1 MLSDPIT
8 RRALAEVLILA
19 LALGPLGV
27 WVLLHRQA
35 YAAESLSHGLLPG
48 LVLAALA
55 GIPLVLGAAGGA
67 LVAAGGDRARRPRR
81 AHRRRRRRRGRGLDA
96 VRPRRAAR
104 ARARTRRRG
113 SRSCCSATCWG
124 SRAPTSPPPRR
135 SRSPSRSR
143 WPPSTA
149 RSRSPPSTA
158 PAARS
163 LGAPPARWEAALLA
177 LLGVGTVAAA
187 PGLGSLLL
195 VALVIAPAAA
205 ALRVTRRLP
214 AALALA
220 AGVAVAAG
228 VGGLALSYYADLAA
242 GASVALCAAAAPIF
256 VELAT

>member
-67 LVAAGGDRARRPRR
+67 LVAAGAIALAARDERIGGDLGVAVAVSTLFGLGALLALAPDAPPRLEELLFGDLLGISGADLAAAAALALAVAAALAAIHRPLALTAFDRA
-81 AHRRRRRRRGRGLDA
+81 
-96 VRPRRAAR
+96 
-104 ARARTRRRG
+104 
-113 SRSCCSATCWG
+113 
-124 SRAPTSPPPRR
+124 
-135 SRSPSRSR
+135 
-143 WPPSTA
+143 
-149 RSRSPPSTA
+149 
-158 PAARS
+158 AARS
-163 LGAPPARWEAALLA
+163 LGAPAARWETALLA

-205 ALRVTRRLP
+205 ALRITRRLP

-220 AGVAVAAG
+220 AGLAVAAG
-228 VGGLALSYYADLAA
+228 VGGLALSYYVDLAA
-242 GASVALCAAAAPIF
+242 GASVALCAAAAPILAR
-256 VELAT
+256 LAT

>member
-1 MLSDPIT
+1 MLADPIT
-8 RRALAEVLILA
+8 RRALVEVLILA

-67 LVAAGGDRARRPRR
+67 LVAAGAIALAGRDERIGGDIGVAIAVSALFGLGATLALAPAAPPRLEELLFGDLLGISGADLAAAAGLALAVAAALAIAHRPLALAAFDRA
-81 AHRRRRRRRGRGLDA
+81 
-96 VRPRRAAR
+96 
-104 ARARTRRRG
+104 
-113 SRSCCSATCWG
+113 
-124 SRAPTSPPPRR
+124 
-135 SRSPSRSR
+135 
-143 WPPSTA
+143 
-149 RSRSPPSTA
+149 
-158 PAARS
+158 AARS
-163 LGAPPARWEAALLA
+163 LGAYPARWEAVLLA

-205 ALRVTRRLP
+205 ALRITRRLP

-220 AGVAVAAG
+220 AGLAMAAG

-256 VELAT
+256 ARLAT

>member
-67 LVAAGGDRARRPRR
+67 LVAAGAITLAGRDERIGGDVGVAV
-81 AHRRRRRRRGRGLDA
+81 AVSTLFGLGAILALAPDA
-96 VRPRRAAR
+96 
-104 ARARTRRRG
+104 
-113 SRSCCSATCWG
+113 
-124 SRAPTSPPPRR
+124 PPRLEELLFGDLLGISGADLVAAAGLALAVAAALAAIHR
-135 SRSPSRSR
+135 PLAL
-143 WPPSTA
+143 TA
-149 RSRSPPSTA
+149 FDP

-163 LGAPPARWEAALLA
+163 LGAPAARWEAALVA

-205 ALRVTRRLP
+205 ALRLTRRLP
-214 AALALA
+214 TALALA
-220 AGVAVAAG
+220 AGLAVAAG

-242 GASVALCAAAAPIF
+242 SASVALCAAAAAI
-256 VELAT
+256 LARLVT

>member
-67 LVAAGGDRARRPRR
+67 LVAAGAIALAARDERIGGDLGVAVAVSTLFGLGALLALAPDAPPRLEELLFGDLLGISGADLAAAAGLALAVAAALAAIHRPLALTAFDRA
-81 AHRRRRRRRGRGLDA
+81 
-96 VRPRRAAR
+96 
-104 ARARTRRRG
+104 
-113 SRSCCSATCWG
+113 
-124 SRAPTSPPPRR
+124 
-135 SRSPSRSR
+135 
-143 WPPSTA
+143 
-149 RSRSPPSTA
+149 
-158 PAARS
+158 AARS
-163 LGAPPARWEAALLA
+163 LGAPAARWETALLA

-205 ALRVTRRLP
+205 ALRITHRLP
-214 AALALA
+214 VALALA
-220 AGVAVAAG
+220 VGLAVAAG

-242 GASVALCAAAAPIF
+242 GASVALCAAAAP
-256 VELAT
+256 VLARLAT